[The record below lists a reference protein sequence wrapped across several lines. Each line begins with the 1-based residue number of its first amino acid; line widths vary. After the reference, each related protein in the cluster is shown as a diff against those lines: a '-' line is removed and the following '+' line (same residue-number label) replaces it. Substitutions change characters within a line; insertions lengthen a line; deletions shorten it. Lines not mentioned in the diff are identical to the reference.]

1 MKLTKQKLKEMIREE
16 LLNEYTGLDKS
27 ASKQLMQINASLMNL
42 SNDISVDETN
52 AGHGDKPQLSNHRAA
67 QKIVEDM
74 FKMHKKLQKTLKVK

>member
-1 MKLTKQKLKEMIREE
+1 
-16 LLNEYTGLDKS
+16 
-27 ASKQLMQINASLMNL
+27 MNL